1 MSAGPAQVRQPSVTV
16 AAGVGRGVAHL
27 ALGTAGAR
35 PRPMPRFAVAL
46 VALPT
51 LLAACSEPTGSTDIA
66 PTLRFADRTDAEIV
80 RLINAA
86 GGTEMFQA
94 EGTFGSYDDS
104 DPGGDPCPAIAVV
117 DEAATITGGCSTS
130 DGVAIAGTLTIDNP
144 LGFDQLDYD
153 YRADTVYRAAG
164 FSLTDGGQT
173 ISFDGELRRA
183 DQFATW
189 DADLVVTIGG
199 VALRS
204 DLFYHC
210 TNPDNPRCTLSG
222 SGLELIGVGG
232 ARVSGQVAI
241 DRAAGR
247 QTASFTLRGVDVLH
261 VATADGCVAWSI
273 EGTDRGRT
281 CP

>member
-1 MSAGPAQVRQPSVTV
+1 
-16 AAGVGRGVAHL
+16 
-27 ALGTAGAR
+27 
-35 PRPMPRFAVAL
+35 MPRLPFVAFSL
-46 VALPT
+46 

-66 PTLRFADRTDAEIV
+66 STLRFADRTDAEIL

-94 EGTFGSYDDS
+94 EGALGRYDDS
-104 DPGGDPCPAIAVV
+104 DPERDPCPAVDVQDGTAV
-117 DEAATITGGCSTS
+117 ITGGCTTM
-130 DGVAIAGTLTIDNP
+130 DGVTLAGYATIDNP
-144 LGFDQLDYD
+144 LGFDALDYD
-153 YRADTVYRAAG
+153 YQSDTVYQANA
-164 FSLTDGGQT
+164 FTITDSGQSIT
-173 ISFDGELRRA
+173 YDGELRRA

-210 TNPDNPRCTLSG
+210 TNPDNPRCALSG

-232 ARVSGQVAI
+232 ALVSGQVAI

-247 QTASFTLRGVDVLH
+247 QTASFTLRGVDVLN
-261 VATADGCVAWSI
+261 VAMADGCVAWSI

>member
-1 MSAGPAQVRQPSVTV
+1 
-16 AAGVGRGVAHL
+16 
-27 ALGTAGAR
+27 
-35 PRPMPRFAVAL
+35 MPRLPSRSLAIPAL
-46 VALPT
+46 SALSA
-51 LLAACSEPTGSTDIA
+51 LLLACSEPTGSTDVE

-94 EGTFGSYDDS
+94 EGAFGRYDDG
-104 DPGGDPCPAIAVV
+104 DPERDPCPAIAVT
-117 DEAATITGGCSTS
+117 DATATITGGCSTT

-144 LGFDQLDYD
+144 LGFDQTDYD
-153 YRADTVYRAAG
+153 YRDDTVYRAAG
-164 FSLTDGGQT
+164 FTLTEAGQG
-173 ISFDGELRRA
+173 IAYDGELRRA

-189 DADLVVTIGG
+189 DADLIVTIGG

-210 TNPDNPRCTLSG
+210 TNPDNPRCALSG

-232 ARVSGQVAI
+232 ALVSGQVAI

-247 QTASFTLRGVDVLH
+247 QTASFTLRGVDVLE
-261 VATADGCVAWSI
+261 VAIADGCIAWSI
-273 EGTDRGRT
+273 EGTDRGRA